1 MKSQRAEIY
10 LKGGLWVAKTE
21 DGKEHYILDQYP
33 SHARLDVARDD
44 GRQALV
50 EVLEGPGGSTADFK
64 DFVR

>member
-1 MKSQRAEIY
+1 MKSQKAKVY
-10 LKGGLWVAKTE
+10 LREGLWVAKTE
-21 DGKEHYILDQYP
+21 DGKEHTILDQYP

-50 EVLEGPGGSTADFK
+50 EVLDDPGGTAADFK